1 MWLSRYGKQCSLSS
15 NVLHYKYSIGA
26 VRKHMHREKHK
37 DAVAATTKS
46 KTICSFF
53 NVKDTESVAT
63 AAELSFIIAP
73 LFITTVIC
81 LQIVA

>member
-1 MWLSRYGKQCSLSS
+1 
-15 NVLHYKYSIGA
+15 
-26 VRKHMHREKHK
+26 MHREKHK

-53 NVKDTESVAT
+53 NVKDTESAAT